1 MLKEVSQKSSHKRV
15 QKSTQK
21 SAKNSSASLK
31 SAQKSAKKVFFPK
44 NIAKKSTSNSI
55 TSFAMDKSFYQ

>member
-15 QKSTQK
+15 QKKYTK
-21 SAKNSSASLK
+21 SAKNSSATLK

-44 NIAKKSTSNSI
+44 NIAKKALQI
-55 TSFAMDKSFYQ
+55 VLHLLP